1 MMDNRIHT
9 PREPILNRAF
19 CEVGSMPAEYPA
31 LVLVHRQPEV
41 VPTHW
46 HSGVEVNYVVE
57 GGGSVTIDSR
67 VEALHPGKLCI
78 ISPYTPHS
86 FITESRGGKAPL
98 ILSITYDS
106 SRIERIYKKADLYVM
121 SVDSARARDEDR
133 QALIDLCLRMID
145 TTRML
150 GPERVFGINAILF
163 DILFLL
169 YQNFVVRC
177 RPRSSPR
184 YRYHDSRD
192 CERYRAPPQR
202 TADRCERGRS
212 ARLFARA
219 FQPTFPA
226 QHRDDLQ
233 TVRHAI
239 AGRGRVLPAH
249 GGAGPHPGRYCPAGR
264 FPQHPGAQ
272 SRFYGAARDDPAGIS
287 QNPVREEQVK
297 TR

>member
-31 LVLVHRQPEV
+31 LVLVHRHPEV

-177 RPRSSPR
+177 RPRGVRRATDTTILAIVSDIERRHKEPLTAASVAEAHG
-184 YRYHDSRD
+184 YSR
-192 CERYRAPPQR
+192 EHF
-202 TADRCERGRS
+202 S
-212 ARLFARA
+212 RLFRLSTGM
-219 FQPTFPA
+219 TFK
-226 QHRDDLQ
+226 QYVTQL
-233 TVRHAI
+233 
-239 AGRGRVLPAH
+239 RVEDAYYLLM
-249 GGAGPHPGRYCPAGR
+249 
-264 FPQHPGAQ
+264 
-272 SRFYGAARDDPAGIS
+272 
-287 QNPVREEQVK
+287 EEQVPTLEDIAQRVGFPS
-297 TR
+297 TRALNRAFMERHGMSPLEYRRTRLGKGR